1 MLTRFSVIIKA
12 ALISISYK
20 EGKTQEKDKIRELQ
34 RFSET
39 KIDFFMLRSK
49 TQEKLTW
56 IRIEKRA
63 KLREYNT
70 QTRVKSSKEQLRC
83 KLRLER
89 NYRT

>member
-1 MLTRFSVIIKA
+1 
-12 ALISISYK
+12 
-20 EGKTQEKDKIRELQ
+20 
-34 RFSET
+34 
-39 KIDFFMLRSK
+39 MLRSQ

-56 IRIEKRA
+56 IRIQKRE

-89 NYRT
+89 NYRA